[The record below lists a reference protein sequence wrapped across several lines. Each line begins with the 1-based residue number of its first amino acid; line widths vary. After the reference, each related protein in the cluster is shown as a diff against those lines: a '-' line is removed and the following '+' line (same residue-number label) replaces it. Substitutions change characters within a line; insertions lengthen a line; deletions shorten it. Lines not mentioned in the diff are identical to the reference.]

1 MRWTAGMTA
10 VTATSAALACFTPA
24 ASATFPGQSGPIA
37 FQRLLDARDENSG
50 QIFTVGPGAPR
61 APQLTHLRGGAFVPD
76 YSPDG
81 ASIAFERRSLD
92 GSPDFAYTMRADGSQ
107 ITQFP
112 SRCAGECVGEG
123 EPTWTPAG
131 DQITFERALGPIVDD
146 NAAEVDIAIA
156 GLDGSGERVI
166 KRFADS
172 GREPHGN
179 QWSPDGRLIAV
190 TLLNTTA
197 TPRNASA
204 IHLLDSQGHDVRQL
218 TPLRLNAG
226 NPDWSPD
233 GKRIVFNSS
242 FEGQGKVEL
251 YTIRP
256 DGHGLRRLRRERKS
270 YSFDPVWAPDG
281 GRIAFVHGN
290 GPTPHIWSMRP
301 DGKKMRQKTH
311 GALPD
316 LAPDWGNRR

>member
-1 MRWTAGMTA
+1 MRWITGMTA
-10 VTATSAALACFTPA
+10 ATATSAALACFAPA
-24 ASATFPGQSGPIA
+24 ADATFPGHSGPIA

-50 QIFTVGPGAPR
+50 QIFTAGPGAHS
-61 APQLTHLRGGAFVPD
+61 AHQLTRLTGGAFAPD

-81 ASIAFERRSLD
+81 ASIVFERRSLD
-92 GSPDFAYTMRADGSQ
+92 DSPDFAYTMRADGSQ

-112 SRCAGECVGEG
+112 SRCVGECVGEG

-131 DQITFERALGPIVDD
+131 DQITFERAFGPIVDD
-146 NAAEVDIAIA
+146 NASEVDIAIA
-156 GLDGSGERVI
+156 GVDGSGERAI
-166 KRFADS
+166 RRFVDS
-172 GREPHGN
+172 GQEPHSN

-190 TLLNTTA
+190 TLLNTT
-197 TPRNASA
+197 TKPRNASA

-251 YTIRP
+251 YTVRP
-256 DGHGLRRLRRERKS
+256 DGRGLRRLRRERKS
-270 YSFDPVWAPDG
+270 YSFDPVWSPGG
-281 GRIAFVHGN
+281 GRIAFVHGA
-290 GPTPHIWSMRP
+290 GPIPHIWTVRA
-301 DGKKMRQKTH
+301 DGAKMRQETH
-311 GALPD
+311 GPLPD
-316 LAPDWGNRR
+316 FAPDWGTRR